1 MTTWSDESLPS
12 TTWGDNFLLINA
24 TDLLLIGDTAGEY
37 IVLEDD
43 STPL

>member
-12 TTWGDNFLLINA
+12 TTWGTDFLLINA
-24 TDLLLIGDTAGEY
+24 TDILLIGATAGEY
-37 IVLEDD
+37 IVLADS